1 MPEPR
6 ILFVDIETAPIKG
19 YTWEL
24 FDTNVMH
31 VEQPTFMLSYAYK
44 WADKKT
50 VWTAALCD
58 YPGYKKDLS
67 NDAALV
73 TGLHEL
79 MASADIIIAHNGDS
93 FDIKKSNARFIVHG
107 LPPLPPFK
115 TVDTLKVA
123 RRYFRFDSNKLDNI
137 GRYLQVGRKMPHT
150 GKDLWLG
157 CMAGDPKS
165 WATMRRYNA
174 QDVRLLE
181 AVYLKL
187 KSWHTGH
194 PDLRAYTGRTGCP
207 TCQSQHVQCRGVNTN
222 KTRQTQRM
230 HCLSCRRWYQGPVI
244 KDEGRG
250 HETEGKRKAKAR
262 A

>member
-19 YTWEL
+19 FTWEM
-24 FDTNVMH
+24 FEANVMH
-31 VEQPTFMLSYAYK
+31 VVQPTYMLCYAYK
-44 WADKKT
+44 WADKDKVST
-50 VWTAALCD
+50 SALCD
-58 YPGYKKDLS
+58 YPGYEKDKE

-73 TGLHEL
+73 TDLHKL
-79 MASADIIIAHNGDS
+79 MSSADIIIAHNGDS

-107 LPPLPPFK
+107 LEPPPPFK
-115 TVDTLKVA
+115 TIDTLKIA
-123 RRYFRFDSNKLDNI
+123 RRYFKFDSNKLDNI

-165 WATMRRYNA
+165 WRIMRRYNA

-187 KSWHTGH
+187 RSWNKTP
-194 PDLRAYTGRTGCP
+194 PDVRAYTGRTGCP
-207 TCQSQHVQCRGVNTN
+207 VCQSKNVQCRGFNVA
-222 KTRQTQRM
+222 KTRKTQRM
-230 HCLSCRRWYQGPVI
+230 QCRDCAHWFTGRTIKEPVL
-244 KDEGRG
+244 
-250 HETEGKRKAKAR
+250 A
-262 A
+262 